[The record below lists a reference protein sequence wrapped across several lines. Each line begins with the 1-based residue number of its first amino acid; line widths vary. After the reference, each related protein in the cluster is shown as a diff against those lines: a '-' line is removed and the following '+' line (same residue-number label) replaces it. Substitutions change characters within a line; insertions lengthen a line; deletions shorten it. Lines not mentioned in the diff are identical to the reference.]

1 MGVSTGP
8 CEQSDHVEEYL
19 WFRCEPIT
27 DCGQS
32 PVFKS
37 LIRRKWGQ
45 EGSEDPFVYQV
56 TDHHEPLDLAQ
67 HGGKNAGNG
76 PPWKK
81 KLFWFLMV
89 FRGGK
94 MAPPPENVA
103 RNAGSGDPT
112 RRHCMPNHGYF
123 KAECI
128 AFILH
133 TYGYRVY

>member
-1 MGVSTGP
+1 MVLSTGP

-67 HGGKNAGNG
+67 HGGKNVGN
-76 PPWKK
+76 
-81 KLFWFLMV
+81 
-89 FRGGK
+89 
-94 MAPPPENVA
+94 APPGHFFLKFPTCCWPRGVA
-103 RNAGSGDPT
+103 
-112 RRHCMPNHGYF
+112 
-123 KAECI
+123 AERI
-128 AFILH
+128 GI
-133 TYGYRVY
+133 Y